1 MTSVLLT
8 GATGF
13 IGSHL
18 ADALV
23 QRGHG
28 VHLYVRRRTEHLRVL
43 EKREATV
50 IVGNGADDRTTLG
63 RALGGVDTV
72 IHCAAS
78 VRAVNREAFYQANV
92 RFTENILRLINRDQ
106 TFFFISSQAAAG
118 PSRPGRP
125 VDETVEPLPVTEY
138 GRTKLLAEQA
148 VDQWGQECGGHYLIL
163 RPSSVYGPRE
173 RDFYWLFKGISRGL
187 AVIPGNGRQRLSLIH
202 VADLVRAVLAALHS
216 DRRDETY
223 FVTGDESG
231 SWLDLVRLIQA
242 ALSQKRVL
250 EWRCPAALAL
260 PAAWVADAVS
270 RVMERPGLLCRDK
283 VMEMKQ
289 PAWLCSSTKFKA
301 DVDWSPD
308 IPLET
313 GIRHTAEW
321 YRKAGWL

>member
-1 MTSVLLT
+1 MRSVLLT

-28 VHLYVRRRTEHLRVL
+28 VHLYVRQWTEHLRVL
-43 EKREATV
+43 EEIGATV
-50 IVGNGADDRTTLG
+50 IVGKGADDRAALG
-63 RALGGVDTV
+63 RALGGADTV

-78 VRAVNREAFYQANV
+78 VRDVHREAFYRANV
-92 RFTENILRLINRDQ
+92 RFTENILRLMDPDQ
-106 TFFFISSQAAAG
+106 AFVFISSQAAAG
-118 PSRPGRP
+118 PSRAGRP

-148 VDQWGQECGGHYLIL
+148 VNCWGRERGGRYLIL

-216 DRRDETY
+216 DRRNETY
-223 FVTGDESG
+223 FVTGDETG

-242 ALSQKRVL
+242 ALSRKRVL

-260 PAAWVADAVS
+260 PAALVADAVS
-270 RVMERPGLLCRDK
+270 RVTERPGLLCRDK

-301 DVDWSPD
+301 DVGWNPD

-313 GIRHTAEW
+313 GIRHTAQW
-321 YRKAGWL
+321 YRNAGWL